1 MSDFQRFNQ
10 HFFHALWKVRGIL
23 VWVVLLLTISTLVI
37 AYCEEMSFAEAT
49 YFTFVTGLTIG
60 YGDIAPVTV
69 MGRVMAIFIGVLG
82 LLFNGL
88 VVAVAVFAL
97 RDTIPSREE
106 DKQCLMPGGTAPRE
120 TLRSVSEIRARGQ
133 SSSMTR
139 GRRILWSHASA
150 APSPRVPEFT
160 ARTPARSANTF
171 PGQVR
176 AACRRCRKQSS
187 STIRRVSPFRA
198 SNQPPKARIRPG
210 GSQRLW
216 PAPVLSPSRSL
227 TAVS

>member
-88 VVAVAVFAL
+88 IVAVAVFAL
-97 RDTIPSREE
+97 RETIPSDEE
-106 DKQCLMPGGTAPRE
+106 DK
-120 TLRSVSEIRARGQ
+120 
-133 SSSMTR
+133 
-139 GRRILWSHASA
+139 
-150 APSPRVPEFT
+150 
-160 ARTPARSANTF
+160 
-171 PGQVR
+171 
-176 AACRRCRKQSS
+176 
-187 STIRRVSPFRA
+187 
-198 SNQPPKARIRPG
+198 
-210 GSQRLW
+210 
-216 PAPVLSPSRSL
+216 
-227 TAVS
+227 